1 MSPDRPQDEGLRLLG
16 FLSALALLL
25 SLGWH
30 FGGKLLGA
38 AAGPEAELL
47 SLLRATEK
55 DGLSL
60 EPVAG
65 GPRLVAT
72 RHHFDRVTV
81 NVDIPARTAE
91 AVATLDFEG
100 KYGDA
105 RVSSLGLE
113 KVRFR
118 YEDGRWVA
126 QGGLAPTLSA
136 VVRALELRRRALE
149 RGDRAVLAELSGGG
163 EPTGEALSS
172 LLAVSGRQL
181 AVKAWLLRS
190 ERDEVVVSEE
200 ARLQG
205 ALPDRPVDVLS
216 TRRLFV
222 TPRGS
227 AFLFLRGLL

>member
-1 MSPDRPQDEGLRLLG
+1 M
-16 FLSALALLL
+16 LALLL
-25 SLGWH
+25 ALGWQ
-30 FGGKLLGA
+30 FGGRLLAA
-38 AAGPEAELL
+38 AAGPEAELM

-55 DGLSL
+55 EGLSL
-60 EPVAG
+60 EPVPG
-65 GPRLVAT
+65 GPRLVST

-81 NVDIPARTAE
+81 NVDVAARTAE

-100 KYGDA
+100 RYGEA

-113 KVRFR
+113 RVRFR

-126 QGGLAPTLSA
+126 EGGLAPTLSGL
-136 VVRALELRRRALE
+136 VRALELRRRALE
-149 RGDRAVLAELSGGG
+149 RGDKAVLAELSGGAEPVG
-163 EPTGEALSS
+163 EELSS
-172 LLAVSGRQL
+172 LLAVTGRTL
-181 AVKAWLLRS
+181 TVKAWLLRS

-205 ALPDRPVDVLS
+205 VLPDRPVDALS

-222 TPRGS
+222 TPRGQ

>member
-1 MSPDRPQDEGLRLLG
+1 MSAGTRQDEGLRLLG
-16 FLSALALLL
+16 FLAAVALLM

-30 FGGKLLGA
+30 YGGRLLGA
-38 AAGPEAELL
+38 AAGPEAEIL

-55 DGLSL
+55 DGLSA
-60 EPVAG
+60 EPLVG
-65 GPRLVAT
+65 GPRLVST

-81 NVDIPARTAE
+81 TVDLPARTAE

-100 KYGDA
+100 HYGHA

-113 KVRFR
+113 KVRLR
-118 YEDGRWVA
+118 HEDGRWLA
-126 QGGLAPTLSA
+126 QDGLVPTLSA
-136 VVRALELRRRALE
+136 VVRALETRRRALE

-163 EPTGEALSS
+163 EPSGEELAGMLAL
-172 LLAVSGRQL
+172 SGRQL
-181 AVKAWLLRS
+181 TVKAWLLRS

-200 ARLQG
+200 SRLQG
-205 ALPDRPVDVLS
+205 ALPDRPVDALS

-222 TPRGS
+222 TPRGG